1 MSSSVEQ
8 IKEKLSID
16 EVVGSYIKLERAGNN
31 FKAKCPFHNEKTPS
45 FFVSP
50 DRGSYYCFGCQA
62 KGDIFTFVQEF
73 ESIDFIGALKLLA
86 DKAGVTIEQFTP
98 KVDDKRERIF
108 LLLEATTLFLEKNLS
123 TEDLPLEYLK
133 KRGLTE
139 KTIKEWR
146 IGYVRDE
153 WRSIYEHLKS
163 KGFTDDEMLRAGVI
177 KTPARPDDSDSGH
190 SGGEGRNMY
199 DRFRG
204 RIMFPIFD
212 TAGRVIAFSGRILH
226 DNGKSAKYLNSPQ
239 TEVFDKSKTLYG
251 LDRAKHSIRKF
262 DFSILVEG
270 QMDIIMSHYAGFT
283 NTVASSGTALT
294 IEHLNILKRISNKI
308 IMSFDSDNAGAK
320 AVERG
325 WALALSLGMDVKVA
339 AIPDGFD
346 PAELILKGLP
356 GSSQAGKDD
365 FKDVI
370 KNSIHLID
378 FLLNRIT
385 SEITDKKKLWPEI
398 KKRVL
403 PYIYLLQ
410 SETEK
415 GRYVAKIADIV
426 GTKEEYV
433 MEDLNKVRL
442 DEEFQI
448 KNQEESKTIE
458 REVSNDRLK
467 RGSVERSLASIV
479 ASQET
484 LKEKVHIDMG
494 HLRGKIRDILGQDN
508 YNKFETE
515 LEDKQSEL
523 AFEAEGYYGNSDEN
537 KIKKEIEYLLLN
549 LQEEYYKKE
558 IASLLSDLKKAE
570 GEKSTDK
577 ANSISIRLNEIMK
590 RLSEIKIEVKKF
602 IN

>member
-8 IKEKLSID
+8 IKEKLSIE

-31 FKAKCPFHNEKTPS
+31 FKARCPFHNEKTPS

-50 DRGSYYCFGCQA
+50 DRGSYYCFGCGA

-73 ESIDFIGALKLLA
+73 ESIDFVGALKLLA
-86 DKAGVTIEQFTP
+86 NKAGVTIEQFAP

-108 LLLEATTLFLEKNLS
+108 SLLETTTLFLEKNLS
-123 TEDLPLEYLK
+123 NEEIPLEYLK

-153 WRSIYEHLKS
+153 WRTIYEYLKS
-163 KGFTDDEMLRAGVI
+163 KGYTDDEMLRAGVI
-177 KTPARPDDSDSGH
+177 KT
-190 SGGEGRNMY
+190 EGQNTY

-212 TAGRVIAFSGRILH
+212 TAGRVIAFSGRIFH
-226 DNGKSAKYLNSPQ
+226 DDGKSAKYLNSPQ
-239 TEVFDKSKTLYG
+239 TEVFDKSRTLYG

-270 QMDIIMSHYAGFT
+270 QMDIIMSHQAGFT

-294 IEHLNILKRISNKI
+294 TDHLNILKRISNKI

-320 AVERG
+320 AAERG
-325 WALALSLGMDVKVA
+325 WALALSLGMDVKIA

-346 PAELILKGLP
+346 PADLVLK
-356 GSSQAGKDD
+356 DRER
-365 FKDVI
+365 FKEVI
-370 KNSIHLID
+370 KNSIHLVD
-378 FLLNRIT
+378 FILNRIT
-385 SEITDKKKLWPEI
+385 SEITDKKKLWSEI

-403 PYIYLLQ
+403 PYIYLLP

-433 MEDLNKVRL
+433 MEDLNKVKL
-442 DEEFQI
+442 NEEFQI
-448 KNQEESKTIE
+448 KNQEENRVIE
-458 REVSNDRLK
+458 REVSGDRLK
-467 RGSVERSLASIV
+467 KGSVERSLASII

-484 LKEKVHIDMG
+484 LKDKAVIEPNNLREKIKNV
-494 HLRGKIRDILGQDN
+494 LGQDT
-508 YNKFETE
+508 YDKFKTE
-515 LEDKQSEL
+515 LENNQNEL
-523 AFEAEGYYGNSDEN
+523 AFEAEGYYGNSD
-537 KIKKEIEYLLLN
+537 KKKLKTEVEYLLLN

-558 IASLLSDLKKAE
+558 ITSLLSDLKKAE
-570 GEKSTDK
+570 GDKEVEK

-590 RLSEIKIEVKKF
+590 RLSEIKKEVNKF